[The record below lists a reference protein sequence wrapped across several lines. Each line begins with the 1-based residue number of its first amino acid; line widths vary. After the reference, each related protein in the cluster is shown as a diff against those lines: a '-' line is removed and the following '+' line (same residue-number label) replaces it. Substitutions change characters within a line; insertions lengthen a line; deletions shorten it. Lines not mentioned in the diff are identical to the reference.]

1 MKHLKWLI
9 VATLF
14 LIMFLPQQT
23 LAAGFK
29 DVPTSHWAY
38 QSITKLTN
46 ANIINGYSDNTYKP
60 ETHVT
65 RAQAAKILAY
75 AIQTPLTTSFKPSY
89 TDVPTSHW
97 AYREIAALTEK
108 GIFSNATKF
117 NPNSYLTRAEMSK
130 ILTKGYRIIV
140 DNNHEVSFKDVSPA
154 GWDHPYVTTLA
165 EVEISTGY
173 SPLYYKPAMQV
184 TRAQMAVFLDRAITF
199 DQKRNSGVIKYDAVN
214 KTYTDSSISIV
225 NETAKQTARLVNL
238 ERAKIGL
245 PSLAVD
251 GQLSKI
257 ATIKA
262 EDMNKNDYF
271 AHKSPTYGE
280 PWDMAEH
287 FGYSYRSF
295 GENIAYGQQTPEEVV
310 KAWMNSPGHKANI
323 LSKSYTNIGA
333 GIAKNSQGRI
343 YWVHMFSSK

>member
-1 MKHLKWLI
+1 
-9 VATLF
+9 
-14 LIMFLPQQT
+14 MFLPQQT

-29 DVPTSHWAY
+29 DVPSSHWAF

-46 ANIINGYSDNTYKP
+46 AHIINGYSDNSYKP

-65 RAQAAKILAY
+65 RAQAAKILALSIK
-75 AIQTPLTTSFKPSY
+75 APLTSSFKPSF
-89 TDVPTSHW
+89 TDVAPSHW
-97 AYREIAALTEK
+97 AYKEIAALTEK
-108 GIFSNATKF
+108 GIFSNASKF
-117 NPNSYLTRAEMSK
+117 NPNNPLTRAEMSK
-130 ILTKGYRIIV
+130 ILTKGYQIIV
-140 DNNHEVSFKDVSPA
+140 DNNHEVTFKDVSPA
-154 GWDHPYVTTLA
+154 GWDHPFITTLA

-173 SPLYYKPAMQV
+173 SPLYYKPTMHV
-184 TRAQMAVFLDRAITF
+184 TRAQMAVFLDRAIAF
-199 DQKRNSGVIKYDAVN
+199 DQKRNTGVIQYDAIN
-214 KTYTDSSISIV
+214 KNYTDSSHSV
-225 NETAKQTARLVNL
+225 DSETAKQTTRLVNL
-238 ERAKIGL
+238 ERAKVGL
-245 PSLAVD
+245 LALAID
-251 GQLSKI
+251 DQLSKI

-271 AHKSPTYGE
+271 AHKSPTYGD
-280 PWDMAEH
+280 PWDLAIH

-333 GIAKNSQGRI
+333 GIAKNAQGRL